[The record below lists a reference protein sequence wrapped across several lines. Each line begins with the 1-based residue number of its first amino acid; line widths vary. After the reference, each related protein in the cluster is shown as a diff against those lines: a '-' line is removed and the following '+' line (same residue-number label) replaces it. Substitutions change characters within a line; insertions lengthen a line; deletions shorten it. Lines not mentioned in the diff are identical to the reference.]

1 MANLEIDKREFDEL
15 VGEEIE
21 NERMIEEGSMLGAH
35 WHRIDG
41 NVCEVET
48 YPNRPDLLSVEGLAR
63 AYRGFFDIETGRAD
77 YAVDDGFVEVEVDES
92 VEDVRPFIG
101 GTVVRGLDL
110 SKKKIN
116 GLIQLQEKMHET
128 MGRRRDKLAIGLH
141 DLSTVEEP
149 FTYKAVEPEQI
160 SFKPLE
166 YDRHMQL
173 GEILGEH
180 DKGQEYAWILED
192 EEKYPIIEDAEGRVL
207 SFPPIINNQ
216 LTEVDTETQDIFI
229 DVTGKDRETV
239 LKALNILSTALA
251 ERGGRIEAVTVDG
264 EELPDLSPDEMTLD
278 VDYFREISGLDLSM
292 KEVVKRL
299 KMMKYG
305 VRKKKNGKIKVEVPC
320 YRTDLM
326 HQYDLIEDVVI
337 AHRYDNIEPEV
348 PDVDQMASIKPLQ
361 DFEDRVRDV
370 MAGAGALEANTFYL
384 SSKEKI
390 FDRME
395 VEEDEVAEVAN
406 AAGREQEV
414 VRNWLLPSLF
424 QTLHDNRHHSYPQE
438 FFEVADVVQLDGS
451 STGASNQKKLA
462 YIAAGNGKD
471 YTDARSVLQAL
482 ERDLGLEF
490 DVQEKYRGCFKD
502 SRSAAVYFDDK
513 RVGIIGEFSEE
524 VADNWDLSY
533 PAAGLEINI
542 EKVHSLKE

>member
-35 WHRIDG
+35 WHRIEG

-63 AYRGFFDIETGRAD
+63 AYRGFFNIETGRDD
-77 YAVDDGFVEVEVDES
+77 YTVDDGFVEVEVNDS
-92 VEDVRPFIG
+92 VEDVRPHIG
-101 GTVVRGLDL
+101 GAVVRGLDL

-149 FTYKAVEPEQI
+149 FTYKAVEPEQV

-173 GEILGEH
+173 GEILDEH

-192 EEKYPIIEDAEGRVL
+192 EEKYPIIEDSEGKVL

-229 DVTGKDRETV
+229 DVTGKDKETV
-239 LKALNILSTALA
+239 LKALNILATALA
-251 ERGGRIEAVTVDG
+251 ERGGQIEAVTVDE

-292 KEVVKRL
+292 KEVVERL

-305 VRKKKNGKIKVEVPC
+305 VGKKKNGKIKVEVPC

-348 PDVDQMASIKPLQ
+348 PEVDQMASIKPLQ
-361 DFEDRVRDV
+361 DFEDRIRDV
-370 MAGAGALEANTFYL
+370 VTGAGALEANTFYL

-406 AAGREQEV
+406 AAGREQEA

-451 STGASNQKKLA
+451 STGASNKKKLA

-471 YTDARSVLQAL
+471 YTDARAVLQAL
-482 ERDLGLEF
+482 ERNLGLEF
-490 DVQEKYRGCFKD
+490 DVQEKYGGCFKD

-524 VADNWDLSY
+524 VADNWDLRC

-542 EKVHSLKE
+542 EKIHSLKE